1 MAGTG
6 RGEQASVDHSV
17 PRAPLAVPLVISS
30 LAHGLLLA
38 LLFLG
43 ARFSWPAPPIPIEVK
58 PMHRAAKPAAPVEK
72 HDDGKGKQ
80 ETAEAVKPGA
90 GATHKKPK
98 PKVPPAPPAP
108 PPPATTNLAPFAP
121 DDAHVVVLLR
131 MDKLRAS
138 PHRAGTETLLAAM
151 PDWDTLVAGSGV
163 SPLDDFDALLI
174 ATADPRDATATFLAA
189 RHADTPKLR
198 ALTARTLPP
207 GDPRVFRTLGPGLT
221 VLTQPEA
228 ARKLESNAVDM
239 GVDAQRGWLRQLEQ
253 FDRVAQAADGP
264 ALLLTVPDV
273 PSLLSFGSELPTPLA
288 LALATTAEASPSLHA
303 QLVFAN
309 DKEAQRFAA
318 AWPEILAR
326 YRTATALLGL
336 STALDGLKLTTH
348 DATLELVGQIP
359 EAQMRLALNF
369 AKALLPPRPHHNV
382 DMR

>member
-1 MAGTG
+1 LI
-6 RGEQASVDHSV
+6 V

-30 LAHGLLLA
+30 LAHGFILA

-72 HDDGKGKQ
+72 HDDGKGKR
-80 ETAEAVKPGA
+80 ETAEAARPGA
-90 GATHKKPK
+90 GATHKKPR

-121 DDAHVVVLLR
+121 DGAHVVVLLR

-138 PHRAGTETLLAAM
+138 PHRAGTEMLLQAM
-151 PDWDTLVAGSGV
+151 PDWSTLVKGSGV

-174 ATADPRDATATFLAA
+174 ASADPRDATATFLAA

-198 ALTARTLPP
+198 ALTTRTLPA
-207 GDPRVFRTLGPGLT
+207 GDARVFRTLAPGLT

-228 ARKLESNAVDM
+228 ARLLESNAVDM
-239 GVDAQRGWLRQLEQ
+239 GANVQRDWLRQLEQ

-264 ALLLTVPDV
+264 AVLLTVPDV
-273 PSLLSFGSELPTPLA
+273 PSLLSFGDELPTPLA
-288 LALATTAEASPSLHA
+288 LALATTAEAAPSLRA
-303 QLVFAN
+303 QLVFAD
-309 DKEAQRFAA
+309 DKAAQRFAA
-318 AWPEILAR
+318 AWPEIVAR
-326 YRTATALLGL
+326 FRTATALLGL
-336 STALDGLKLTTH
+336 SSALDGIKLTTH
-348 DATLELVGQIP
+348 EATLELAGQIP
-359 EAQMRLALNF
+359 EAQVRLALNF
-369 AKALLPPRPHHNV
+369 AKALLPPPRHDEV